1 MRRNLASPL
10 AALVAGTGVFVLLR
24 RLRRR
29 REVEEQ
35 EVAERAFERVDR
47 AGEESFPASDPPSWT
62 LGEDEPI

>member
-24 RLRRR
+24 RLRKR
-29 REVEEQ
+29 RESRV
-35 EVAERAFERVDR
+35 VTVNHHTLERVDE

-62 LGEDEPI
+62 LGQDKL

>member
-24 RLRRR
+24 RLRKR
-29 REVEEQ
+29 RESRV
-35 EVAERAFERVDR
+35 VTVDHYILERVDE

-62 LGEDEPI
+62 LGEDER

>member
-1 MRRNLASPL
+1 M
-10 AALVAGTGVFVLLR
+10 FVLLR

-29 REVEEQ
+29 REVQEQ